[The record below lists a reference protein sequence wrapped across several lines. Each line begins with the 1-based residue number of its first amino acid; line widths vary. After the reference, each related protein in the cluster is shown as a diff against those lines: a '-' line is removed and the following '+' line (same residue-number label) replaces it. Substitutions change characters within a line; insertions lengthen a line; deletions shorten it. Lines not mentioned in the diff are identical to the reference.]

1 MFSATSV
8 ITFIVVLGVL
18 VGIHEF
24 GHFIVARFCGVQV
37 ETFSLGFGPKI
48 LSKKVGSTEY
58 CLSLIPLGGY
68 VRMLGDDPN
77 EEIPEDERDRS
88 FLSQPVRK
96 KIAIVIAGP
105 LFNLLLAVFIYSAVY
120 MVGFPTVTAVI
131 GEVQEGSAAESSG
144 MQGGD
149 KILAIEDFEI
159 SDWDEIRATVQES
172 DGETLNFLV
181 LRDGDQIDLKV
192 TPRLKETEDV
202 FGDKHPTWLIGI
214 TPKGDQITKRYN
226 PMKAIYLGTENTI
239 KLTYLTM
246 KGILKMI
253 QGKIS
258 SDNIGGPLLIAQIA
272 GEQASRGFS
281 NIVLFMAMLSINL
294 GVLNLFPIPVLDGGH
309 LVFFT
314 IEGIL
319 GHPLSLKKR
328 EIAQQVG
335 FFLIV
340 SLMVF
345 AFYNDIMRF
354 FVNPS

>member
-1 MFSATSV
+1 MFSVSAV

-48 LSKKVGSTEY
+48 LSKKVGPTEY
-58 CLSLIPLGGY
+58 CLSLVPLGGY

-77 EEIPEDERDRS
+77 EEIPEDERERS

-96 KIAIVIAGP
+96 KIAIVVAGP
-105 LFNLLLAVFIYSAVY
+105 LFNLLLAVFIYSGVY
-120 MVGFPTVTAVI
+120 MVGFPTVTAVV
-131 GEVQEGSAAESSG
+131 GEVQEGSAAELAG
-144 MQGGD
+144 MQSGD
-149 KILAIEDFEI
+149 HVLAIEETNI
-159 SDWDEIRATVQES
+159 SDWDEIRANVQES
-172 DGETLNFLV
+172 GGETLHFLV
-181 LRDGDQIDLKV
+181 QRGGNQIDLKV
-192 TPRLKETEDV
+192 TPRSKETEDV

-226 PMKAIYLGTENTI
+226 PVKAIYLGTENTI

-258 SDNIGGPLLIAQIA
+258 SDNIGGPILIAQIA

-314 IEGIL
+314 IEGII
-319 GHPLSLKKR
+319 GRPLSLKKR

-335 FFLIV
+335 LFLII

-354 FVNPS
+354 FINPS